1 MEPEITIIEEKLKEN
16 LKWKHF
22 YKSNHIKSG
31 TFGSADK
38 YVYSKS
44 TQIFAV
50 KTIEMTPENDE
61 QEKIMKET
69 TLLDSLSEVSNASKY
84 FPIYYGYVKYS
95 EKKGVKAREY
105 YALVFELGAGNL
117 KNLVEFHRADGLSF
131 KENMMLLDCFARGL
145 AFLQG
150 EKVSHRDIKPDN
162 IVFFEVEPKEEGKIC
177 FKIIDFGEVKI
188 DVDDSG
194 SLKGSPLYFAP
205 EVSHAYLNNKAMI
218 EKDYNP
224 YKSDVYSV
232 GLIFLFVNLIDLPFP
247 KKSNGSRFV
256 EKNCNPYK
264 EDKGPFDDKI
274 KEMIE
279 RIFKKFEHCKGAGG
293 LKAILKK
300 CLQYNPKNRI
310 DFLDLK
316 NAVYVLKAERES
328 GSLDTENTI
337 EVLKKSNKIL
347 TDNNQCLQN
356 ELEEWKKKYQD
367 LEKKKSGSKID
378 EEKKE
383 ENKIEEPDIP
393 IVQEESYHVFFFSNY
408 KGNVFLYLS

>member
-1 MEPEITIIEEKLKEN
+1 
-16 LKWKHF
+16 
-22 YKSNHIKSG
+22 
-31 TFGSADK
+31 
-38 YVYSKS
+38 
-44 TQIFAV
+44 
-50 KTIEMTPENDE
+50 
-61 QEKIMKET
+61 
-69 TLLDSLSEVSNASKY
+69 
-84 FPIYYGYVKYS
+84 
-95 EKKGVKAREY
+95 
-105 YALVFELGAGNL
+105 
-117 KNLVEFHRADGLSF
+117 
-131 KENMMLLDCFARGL
+131 
-145 AFLQG
+145 
-150 EKVSHRDIKPDN
+150 
-162 IVFFEVEPKEEGKIC
+162 
-177 FKIIDFGEVKI
+177 
-188 DVDDSG
+188 
-194 SLKGSPLYFAP
+194 
-205 EVSHAYLNNKAMI
+205 MI

-310 DFLDLK
+310 DFWDLK